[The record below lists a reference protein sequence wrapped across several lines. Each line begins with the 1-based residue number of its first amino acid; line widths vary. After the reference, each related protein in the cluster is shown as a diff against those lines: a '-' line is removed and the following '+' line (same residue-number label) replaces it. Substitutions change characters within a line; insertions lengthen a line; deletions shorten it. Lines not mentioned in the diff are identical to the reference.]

1 MKRCKKVTLLLLT
14 LIMSAAML
22 LAGCGGGGSSTD
34 YSALQ
39 NDVVKGSNVFVTDNG
54 IVFFGYNNLLCSA
67 VTESGKVF
75 DFVVEAGFTGDV
87 YSLAVYDDAIYVS
100 ASDGIFRYDLSL
112 FEGSGTASPEVLWD
126 KNLSRYNSFQIFD
139 GKIFFLYGVT
149 LCYIPVDGGTE
160 TSLATEVVD
169 FEVTSEGIFYDNKDG
184 ELHLISPDFTDD
196 KAVGEMAAAD
206 LSLGR
211 DGIYYKDNGALKCI
225 SPDSGEVID
234 IATGAELNEYTY
246 PWIYGDTI
254 MYSDADYNYHL
265 INGDDDKTAGE
276 WLDFPHKYMGCN
288 YKEWVVSQAT
298 YYTNLD
304 IGSMAD
310 GTHNS
315 YRLEKE
321 LADDLSQI
329 AGGQDQGGSAGG
341 SNGNYDLTEG
351 MQTVT
356 SSDGSVEY
364 IYFNDFMITMPN
376 NEKWSMETS
385 PRAVTFYL
393 FSAQQE
399 GYGGKLVSIA
409 AYDIDD
415 DTYKH
420 LPNYHEAGITANTNV
435 RLVAIYPTDVQW
447 NHDDAAQEADY
458 KDLQAYLQKIGA
470 GAVNS
475 PLQTADSD

>member
-1 MKRCKKVTLLLLT
+1 M
-14 LIMSAAML
+14 
-22 LAGCGGGGSSTD
+22 
-34 YSALQ
+34 
-39 NDVVKGSNVFVTDNG
+39 
-54 IVFFGYNNLLCSA
+54 
-67 VTESGKVF
+67 
-75 DFVVEAGFTGDV
+75 
-87 YSLAVYDDAIYVS
+87 
-100 ASDGIFRYDLSL
+100 
-112 FEGSGTASPEVLWD
+112 
-126 KNLSRYNSFQIFD
+126 
-139 GKIFFLYGVT
+139 
-149 LCYIPVDGGTE
+149 
-160 TSLATEVVD
+160 VD

-254 MYSDADYNYHL
+254 MYSDVDYNYHL

-304 IGSMAD
+304 IVSMAD

-329 AGGQDQGGSAGG
+329 EGGQDTQSGQDQGGSAGG